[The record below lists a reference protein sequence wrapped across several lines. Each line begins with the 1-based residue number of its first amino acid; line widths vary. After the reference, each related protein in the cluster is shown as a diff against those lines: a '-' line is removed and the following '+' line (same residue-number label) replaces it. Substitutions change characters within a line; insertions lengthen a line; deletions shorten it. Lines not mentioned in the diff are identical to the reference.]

1 MHEFLSKALE
11 DKSIVWFKASN
22 SYIILEEIAAQLV
35 HQILENKTPQ
45 KIASVLAE
53 KLTISEQEATHIVKD
68 LNDRLVIPNT
78 IKNSEEPSIKR
89 EYEIPSSVTFKK
101 HYLINR
107 KIFKVEFANE
117 FQLSLLHP
125 KFAHLETQETSKIE
139 HTFQV
144 FNSNHL
150 IHLVLDGEF
159 IGAWES
165 KNVHYFQGKFS
176 MKIIECIYNK
186 NEAEWMGVFHAS
198 AINFKDENILI
209 LGDSGNGKSTSL
221 ALLQAQ
227 GFQCIADDFVPISS
241 TKCVFISCRN
251 FHKKEGRICVVKG
264 VSNPR
269 NLCRIS
275 LREAQ

>member
-78 IKNSEEPSIKR
+78 IKNSEKPSIKR

-144 FNSNHL
+144 FNANHL
-150 IHLVLDGEF
+150 IHLVLDGEC
-159 IGAWES
+159 IGAWEA

-176 MKIIECIYNK
+176 MKIIECIYY
-186 NEAEWMGVFHAS
+186 
-198 AINFKDENILI
+198 
-209 LGDSGNGKSTSL
+209 
-221 ALLQAQ
+221 
-227 GFQCIADDFVPISS
+227 
-241 TKCVFISCRN
+241 
-251 FHKKEGRICVVKG
+251 
-264 VSNPR
+264 
-269 NLCRIS
+269 
-275 LREAQ
+275 

>member
-53 KLTISEQEATHIVKD
+53 KLTISEQEATHIVED

-78 IKNSEEPSIKR
+78 IKNSEAPSIKR

-117 FQLSLLHP
+117 FQLSLIHP

-144 FNSNHL
+144 LSL
-150 IHLVLDGEF
+150 IH
-159 IGAWES
+159 I
-165 KNVHYFQGKFS
+165 
-176 MKIIECIYNK
+176 
-186 NEAEWMGVFHAS
+186 
-198 AINFKDENILI
+198 
-209 LGDSGNGKSTSL
+209 
-221 ALLQAQ
+221 
-227 GFQCIADDFVPISS
+227 
-241 TKCVFISCRN
+241 
-251 FHKKEGRICVVKG
+251 
-264 VSNPR
+264 
-269 NLCRIS
+269 
-275 LREAQ
+275 